1 MRRGQPGGG
10 AARAEQALQSGVRG
24 TSVDVGAV
32 RSGFEI
38 DAVFRAAFEV
48 SGEALVVIDGLG
60 QIQWA
65 NARAREFL
73 RMRPGMGAVS
83 LADFFAGDVAASL
96 SKIPA
101 GRAGQSAVT
110 SFDATLTT
118 GLAVRVAW
126 RPTAGATKHRLLCIE
141 EGSIVQRAEWKW
153 KRSEAEIRSILDSVR
168 VGVLVLDSEGNV
180 RHSNARFGQLFGL
193 DASNLRAIETAED
206 IQAFLGPRFDSAA
219 AFVAPWNSFAA
230 GEGEPSHDELEIAR
244 PARRVIERFSRPVLD
259 AQNRKIGWLEIY
271 YDVTG
276 ERQLQTKLL
285 QTEKMAALGHLVS
298 GIAHELNN
306 PLTAIMGYA
315 QLLLSHGLKPDQ
327 YAEAR
332 KVFEEAERATRIVKN
347 LLYFAREN
355 KPERTRVNLNEI
367 VERALALRSYEL
379 KVQNIVVEC
388 ALAADLPETLADSHQ
403 LQQAVLN
410 LVVNAEQAL
419 LHSRGQGRI
428 WIRTRRAANERIALE
443 ISDDGPG
450 IPKEIASRIFE
461 PFFTTKPPG
470 VGTGLG
476 LSIVYGI
483 VKQHEGEVSLEHRA
497 AGGATFVV
505 ELPVTVKQA
514 EESYPLPELTRE
526 LVGSAVA
533 SRILVV
539 EDEPSVAQLVVDVLR
554 EEGHHVDAVLDS
566 QEGLTRLARCEYD
579 LVICDLRMPRLDGP
593 AFYDALVQAGS
604 PHQNHIVFIT
614 GDTLAPR
621 TARFLEES
629 GLPYLAKPFLV
640 EELRLAV
647 NRRLSG
653 RPNLVQTNSAGA
665 APSAA
670 GTKARATD
678 GRG

>member
-1 MRRGQPGGG
+1 MQHGGS
-10 AARAEQALQSGVRG
+10 AARAAQALQPDGRATSFDAGLAGG
-24 TSVDVGAV
+24 TL
-32 RSGFEI
+32 EQ
-38 DAVFRAAFEV
+38 DAIFRAAFDS
-48 SGEALVVIDGLG
+48 SGEALVVIDG
-60 QIQWA
+60 QCRIRRA
-65 NARAREFL
+65 NARARELL
-73 RMRPGMGAVS
+73 RMPSGAETRA
-83 LADFFAGDVAASL
+83 LADFFAGNVEESL
-96 SKIPA
+96 SKVSA
-101 GRAGQSAVT
+101 GRAAHASLT
-110 SFDATLTT
+110 SFDATLAT

-126 RPTAGATKHRLLCIE
+126 RPSPGATQHRLLCIE
-141 EGSIVQRAEWKW
+141 EGSIVQRAESKW
-153 KRSEAEIRSILDSVR
+153 RRSEAEIASILDSVR
-168 VGVLVLDSEGNV
+168 VGVLVLDANGNV

-193 DASNLRAIETAED
+193 DATNLRAIETAAD
-206 IQAFLGPRFDSAA
+206 IQAFLGPRFDRPA

-244 PARRVIERFSRPVLD
+244 PARRVLERFSRPVLD
-259 AQNRKIGWLEIY
+259 AQNRKIGWLEIF

-327 YAEAR
+327 FAEAR

-355 KPERTRVNLNEI
+355 KPERTRVNINEI

-379 KVQNIVVEC
+379 KIQNIVVEC
-388 ALAADLPETLADSHQ
+388 ALAADLPETLADPHQ

-410 LVVNAEQAL
+410 LLVNAEQAL

-483 VKQHEGEVSLEHRA
+483 VKQHDGEVSLENRA
-497 AGGATFVV
+497 TAGATFII

-514 EESYPLPELTRE
+514 EEFYPLPEIPRE
-526 LVGSAVA
+526 LAGSAAA

-539 EDEPSVAQLVVDVLR
+539 EDEPAVAQLVVDVLR
-554 EEGHHVDAVLDS
+554 EEGHQVDAVLDS
-566 QEGLTRLARCEYD
+566 QEGLTRLARSDYD

-593 AFYDALVQAGS
+593 AFYDALVRAGS
-604 PHQNHIVFIT
+604 AHQHHIVFIT

-629 GLPYLAKPFLV
+629 GLPFLAKPFLV

-647 NRRLSG
+647 NRRLSANP
-653 RPNLVQTNSAGA
+653 RREDAIPAALVS
-665 APSAA
+665 
-670 GTKARATD
+670 KARSTD
-678 GRG
+678 GRN